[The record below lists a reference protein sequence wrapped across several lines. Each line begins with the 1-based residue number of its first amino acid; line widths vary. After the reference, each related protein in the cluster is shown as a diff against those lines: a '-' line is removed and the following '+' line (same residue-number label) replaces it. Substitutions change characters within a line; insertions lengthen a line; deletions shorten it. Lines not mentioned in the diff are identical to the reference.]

1 MEHTGRTIFVLCV
14 ITAIALGIAALSNTQ
29 GLGGIAGAALFA
41 FVAGYL
47 THSTEEDLP

>member
-1 MEHTGRTIFVLCV
+1 MEHVGRTIFVCCI
-14 ITAIALGIAALSNTQ
+14 ITAIALGIAYLN
-29 GLGGIAGAALFA
+29 GGCVLGNVAIAAALA